1 MHKSDDLRV
10 VKTKKALKTG
20 LFNLLQK
27 KEFKKLSIH
36 DICDESIV
44 HRTTFY
50 RHYNDKYD
58 LLFDLIDELTQDY
71 VFKDIKNL
79 IYSPFQSVYES
90 FEENRKNIEKIG
102 KKQRHDS
109 AFDKLILQF
118 VINKL
123 TENFNANIENIEMIS
138 SVPKGAYIHIYVSVI
153 DGLSKW
159 AETIDREVPIEE
171 LDNIYND
178 IIKIEYKE

>member
-1 MHKSDDLRV
+1 MNP
-10 VKTKKALKTG
+10 LK
-20 LFNLLQK
+20 
-27 KEFKKLSIH
+27 
-36 DICDESIV
+36 
-44 HRTTFY
+44 R
-50 RHYNDKYD
+50 
-58 LLFDLIDELTQDY
+58 
-71 VFKDIKNL
+71 
-79 IYSPFQSVYES
+79 
-90 FEENRKNIEKIG
+90 IEKIG

-138 SVPKGAYIHIYVSVI
+138 SVPKDAYIHIYVSVI